1 MANHAG
7 KVIGGRYTL
16 LRQMA
21 IGGMGEVW
29 SARDQVTG
37 KKVAAKVLKPEL
49 AGQSVFLARLR
60 MEARNAM
67 QITHPNLA
75 SVLDHG
81 EEDGVGWIIM
91 EYVEGRP
98 FNQYLTNG
106 NRISPNQLIP
116 VLTQTAY
123 ALAAANNQHVVHRDI
138 KPSNIMITAEGIV
151 KLTDFGI
158 STTPDQATMT
168 EAGMVMGTAQ
178 YLPPEQA
185 MGESATHSGD
195 LYALGVIAY
204 EALAGKRPFTGKT
217 QVDVAFAHVNEAV
230 PALPDDV
237 PVSLAR
243 VVMQLLRKK
252 PSDRP
257 ADATALVRELNAVA
271 KELDCT
277 TTPTPVTL
285 PAQSHGA
292 EDETPTPTAPSQR
305 QQSTRSRP
313 QNLERRRTQP
323 PRRAET
329 TDDRAT
335 FRHATIDAHRAQPR
349 EVVTFALAILL
360 VSLLLFSLT
369 YFPINRAMSSYPER
383 DSRTV
388 CALHGNLDNH
398 TTTEVPAWLTTS
410 LTA

>member
-16 LRQMA
+16 LRQIA

-49 AGQSVFLARLR
+49 TGQSVFLARLR

-81 EEDGVGWIIM
+81 EEDGIGWIIM

-98 FNQYLTNG
+98 FNQYLADG
-106 NRISPNQLIP
+106 NRLSPDQLIP

-217 QVDVAFAHVNEAV
+217 QVDVAFAHVNETV

-237 PVSLAR
+237 PIPLAR
-243 VVMQLLRKK
+243 IVMKLLRKK

-257 ADATALVRELNAVA
+257 TDATALVRELNAAA
-271 KELDCT
+271 KELDLS
-277 TTPTPVTL
+277 TTPTPITL
-285 PAQSHGA
+285 PAQPQNDS
-292 EDETPTPTAPSQR
+292 ELTPTSTAPAQR
-305 QQSTRSRP
+305 KHATPSRP
-313 QNLERRRTQP
+313 HNLRRQRAAVPQRRESVADRTS
-323 PRRAET
+323 
-329 TDDRAT
+329 
-335 FRHATIDAHRAQPR
+335 FRHATIDPHRAQRR
-349 EVVTFALAILL
+349 EVGMFAFVIFLI
-360 VSLLLFSLT
+360 SLLLFSLT
-369 YFPINRAMSSYPER
+369 CFAFNRAMSSYPEP
-383 DSRTV
+383 DSRTLCV
-388 CALHGNLDNH
+388 LQGNLDYH
-398 TTTEVPAWLTTS
+398 TTMEVPAWSTTS